1 VLAGQHARAEAVL
14 RQAAQRFPTD
24 PEVLPHFAAVAERL
38 GHLDDARQALVRY
51 SILVDEDRDEASHAV
66 HIGDLSM
73 QLNDAV
79 SAVAWY
85 QKSETLGTGNAPLLV
100 RLAEAQAKAG
110 HLDQAR
116 ATVDRALE
124 QDPQNTAAR
133 GLSVRLQPR

>member
-1 VLAGQHARAEAVL
+1 
-14 RQAAQRFPTD
+14 
-24 PEVLPHFAAVAERL
+24 
-38 GHLDDARQALVRY
+38 
-51 SILVDEDRDEASHAV
+51 VDEDRDEASHAL

-85 QKSETLGTGNAPLLV
+85 QKSASLGTGDASFLV
-100 RLAEAQAKAG
+100 RLAEAQARAG

-124 QDPQNTAAR
+124 QDPQHAAAR
-133 GLSVRLQPR
+133 GLSVRLQAR